1 MMITTTKCCFHCIC
15 FGPNNNVSKLENFQI
30 NSKIFL
36 FFLLGPKL
44 PFKLHGCTM
53 VSSPTE
59 TGVLVIGGKDS
70 NQYSNSNIVME
81 LSGNSK
87 TSLHWT
93 ILEQNLKYPC
103 VYHVSFLISNQI
115 AQDLKPEFNNN
126 QIKVVDKTVI
136 KENENRKRK
145 FPIIY
150 LMK

>member
-1 MMITTTKCCFHCIC
+1 
-15 FGPNNNVSKLENFQI
+15 
-30 NSKIFL
+30 
-36 FFLLGPKL
+36 
-44 PFKLHGCTM
+44 M

-87 TSLHWT
+87 TFLHWT

-126 QIKVVDKTVI
+126 QIKVIDKTVI